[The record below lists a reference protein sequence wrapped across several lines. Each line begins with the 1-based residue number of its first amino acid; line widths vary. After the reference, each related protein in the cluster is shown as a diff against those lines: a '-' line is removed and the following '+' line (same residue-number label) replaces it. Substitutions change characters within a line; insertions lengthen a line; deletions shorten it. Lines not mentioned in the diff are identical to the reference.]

1 MASHIELI
9 NLSNATHNGTSIPN
23 GWKPLFNVERNSS
36 APISFGP
43 ITTQAYKNPISGE
56 IVLAI
61 KGTDGQLA
69 DWTQINQAFLA
80 RRKSQWLP

>member
-1 MASHIELI
+1 MASHVDLI

-23 GWKPLFNVERNSS
+23 GWKLLPDSRSGKTD
-36 APISFGP
+36 PISFGP
-43 ITTQAYKNPISGE
+43 ITTQAYKGPNNE